1 MARAPS
7 GLIVP
12 PAAAFGWLVA
22 AYSRAVARSASVEI
36 IPETPLPQSP
46 TLWISWHENNLI
58 TLALHRRVTGRAA
71 MAFVP
76 PGVQGIAMSTWL
88 SGVGVTPVPLAP
100 DARRGLGLRQMEA
113 ALASGKDV
121 LIAVDGPTGP
131 RHGIAPGAMWLARA
145 TDVGIRPAGCWA
157 SPALRL
163 PRWDRLIVP
172 LPRARIAMA
181 LGSALPKQTSA
192 EAIARLAATLQRLNE
207 QARAEVT
214 ARPNLT
220 PEEAVPW
227 T

>member
-7 GLIVP
+7 GLIAP

-22 AYSRAVARSASVEI
+22 AYSRALARSASVEI

-88 SGVGVTPVPLAP
+88 SGVGVTPMPLAP
-100 DARRGLGLRQMEA
+100 DAKRGLGLRQMEA

-121 LIAVDGPTGP
+121 LITVDGPPGP
-131 RHGIAPGAMWLARA
+131 RRGIAPGAMWLARA
-145 TDVGIRPAGCWA
+145 TDVEIRPAGCWA
-157 SPALRL
+157 SPALGL

-172 LPRARIAMA
+172 LPRARAMA
-181 LGSALPKQTSA
+181 LGSALPKQKSPVLLFSSWA
-192 EAIARLAATLQRLNE
+192 AARRRCGSTP
-207 QARAEVT
+207 RA
-214 ARPNLT
+214 
-220 PEEAVPW
+220 
-227 T
+227 